1 VRLRS
6 LVQSDEESDQI
17 KFLADNIAVYC
28 LPSCHGQRR
37 FCKCLLVFAGMKLA
51 RVVRFFGTYKRRI
64 VSSLILAYAALLL
77 IHPDEFGRANDLFF
91 FALWVTL
98 IASQFFWI
106 RRLVDVGERLL
117 PGKTGRVWLGA
128 IAGAICVV
136 LFVYNLATWN
146 SRVWNSTHVSTT
158 LTLRSVLL
166 EVPFWWWFVGSFAGF
181 WLVLAFWTLD
191 RAANAAA
198 WVYRRARNAA
208 SGRAALKTEGLA
220 LVPESPTRRQFLE
233 RAAVLV
239 SATPFVAAGYGLL
252 HGRLDVEV
260 TRQAIRL
267 PRLPKAF
274 EGFRIAQLSD
284 LHISPFMTADQIR
297 RCVMIT
303 NDLKP
308 DLIAL
313 TGDFLT
319 WDARA
324 QGEVV
329 QALAPLRAPFGVF
342 GCLGNHE
349 VYTRTQESLTRLL
362 GTAGIQILRHAT
374 ASVWSHGESLN
385 LIGVDFQG
393 CHDCPTFPPQNY
405 LLGVEKLVS
414 PERVN
419 ILLSHN
425 PESFDRAAQL
435 GIDLS
440 LAGHTHGGQLALESV
455 HRGLDLSRLG
465 GYTYTSG
472 WYEKPGGQLY
482 VNRGIGTIGF
492 PIRFGAPPEITLFEL
507 TRT

>member
-1 VRLRS
+1 MGRIFRFLR
-6 LVQSDEESDQI
+6 
-17 KFLADNIAVYC
+17 AN
-28 LPSCHGQRR
+28 R
-37 FCKCLLVFAGMKLA
+37 
-51 RVVRFFGTYKRRI
+51 RRI
-64 VSSLILAYAALLL
+64 AISLLLAYVAFIL
-77 IHPDEFGRANDLFF
+77 IHPDEEGRISDLVW
-91 FALWVTL
+91 FAVLVMF
-98 IASQFFWI
+98 IASQLFWI
-106 RRLVDVGERLL
+106 HRVVDVGERFL
-117 PGKTGRVWLGA
+117 PGKPRRAWLGA
-128 IAGAICVV
+128 LVGMMYLI

-146 SRVWNSTHVSTT
+146 SEAWNSTHVSTA

-166 EVPFWWWFVGSFAGF
+166 EAPFWWWFVGSFAGF
-181 WLVLAFWTLD
+181 FLVLAFWTSD
-191 RAANAAA
+191 RVAGAAV
-198 WVYRRARNAA
+198 WVYRRARYAT
-208 SGRAALKTEGLA
+208 SGRDTSKTDELA
-220 LVPESPTRRQFLE
+220 PAPTSPSRRRFLE

-252 HGRLDVEV
+252 HERLDVEV
-260 TRQAIRL
+260 TRQRIRL
-267 PRLPKAF
+267 PRLPKAL

-284 LHISPFMTADQIR
+284 FHISPFMTAEQIR
-297 RCVMIT
+297 RFAEIT

-308 DLIAL
+308 DLITL

-319 WDARA
+319 WDASA

-349 VYTRTQESLTRLL
+349 VYTRTQDSITQML
-362 GTAGIQILRHAT
+362 GTAGIRILRHAT
-374 ASVWSHGESLN
+374 AAIRSGGESLN

-393 CHDCPTFPPQNY
+393 CHECPTFPPENY
-405 LLGVEKLVS
+405 LRGVEPLVLS
-414 PERVN
+414 DRVN

-455 HRGLDLSRLG
+455 RRGLNLSRL

-472 WYEKPGGQLY
+472 WYEKGGAQLY

-492 PIRFGAPPEITLFEL
+492 PIRVGAPPEITVFEL
-507 TRT
+507 TRV